1 MATIHLDN
9 LINPRQTNMSN
20 TVLSKEPIKSSST
33 YTDLHL
39 DLSIENNVGNGLNSQ
54 PSSDLLVD
62 NDVQAV
68 KNSLYNIFSTLPG
81 QKLLSPSFGGSLS
94 QYLFEPV
101 DNIKA
106 KIIGNNILKAVST
119 FEPRINVVNIQVT
132 PVPDQLLYSI
142 VMIYQLV
149 GLSFTHNARIVITN
163 NDISIS

>member
-9 LINPRQTNMSN
+9 LINPRQTNASN
-20 TVLSKEPIKSSST
+20 TVLSKEPTKYSST

-39 DLSIENNVGNGLNSQ
+39 DLAIENNAGNGLNSQ
-54 PSSDLLVD
+54 QSSDILVD
-62 NDVQAV
+62 NDVQAI

-81 QKLLSPSFGGSLS
+81 QKLLTPSFGASLM

-101 DNIKA
+101 DNIRA
-106 KIIGNNILKAVST
+106 KIIGNNILKAIST

-132 PVPDQLLYSI
+132 PQPDQYLYYI

-149 GLSFTHNARIVITN
+149 GLNFTHSAKIVITN